1 MTSEEKADW
10 IIELYKKYGNANYI
24 GEPVSQIEHM
34 CQCAQLAEESGADEE
49 MILAA
54 FFHDIGHLYEH
65 IAQQKTAHMDD
76 YGTVDHESLGADFLR
91 NAGFGER
98 MAKLVASH
106 VQAKRYL
113 VAAYPEYRQKLSEAS
128 MQTLILQGG
137 PMNDDE
143 IFSFVNDPLHQE
155 YIQLRYWDEQAKAI
169 NSPLPDLEH
178 YCNMMI
184 HQLQQKKY
192 VTY

>member
-1 MTSEEKADW
+1 MTPAETADW
-10 IIELYKKYGNANYI
+10 IIELYKKYGSADYI

-34 CQCAQLAEESGADEE
+34 CQCAQLAEASGADEE

-65 IAQQKTAHMDD
+65 IAHEKAVHMDD
-76 YGTVDHESLGADFLR
+76 YGVVDHESLGADFVR

-98 MAKLVASH
+98 IASLVASH

-137 PMNDDE
+137 PMNDNE
-143 IFSFVNDPLHQE
+143 MFSFINDPLHKE
-155 YIQLRYWDEQAKAI
+155 YIQLRYWDEQAKMTHT
-169 NSPLPDLEH
+169 PLPDLQH
-178 YCNMMI
+178 YRNMMI
-184 HQLQQKKY
+184 HQLAKK
-192 VTY
+192 